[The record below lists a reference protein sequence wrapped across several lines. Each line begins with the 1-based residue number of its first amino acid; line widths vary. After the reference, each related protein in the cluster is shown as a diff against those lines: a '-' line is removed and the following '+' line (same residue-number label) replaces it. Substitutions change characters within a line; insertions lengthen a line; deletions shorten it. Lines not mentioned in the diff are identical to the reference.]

1 LRNEATIYGKHSL
14 NNKFLTRISAQ
25 DVYSK
30 KLSLSKGE
38 KVAGS

>member
-14 NNKFLTRISAQ
+14 YNEFLAGISSQ

-30 KLSLSKGE
+30 KLSLI
-38 KVAGS
+38 AGWSGW